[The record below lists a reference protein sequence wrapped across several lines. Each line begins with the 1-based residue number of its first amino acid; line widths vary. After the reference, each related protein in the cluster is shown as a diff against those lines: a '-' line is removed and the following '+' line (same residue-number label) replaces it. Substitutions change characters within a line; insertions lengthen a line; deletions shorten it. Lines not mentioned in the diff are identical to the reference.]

1 MNKINIK
8 EKLGKELLFFDGAMG
23 TELQKR
29 GLRTGELPERLNLTN
44 PEVIEEIHRSYLD
57 AGSDIISTNTFG
69 ANPLK
74 FSQDE
79 LKEVIDAA
87 LCCAKN
93 AVDSVGGKDRYIA
106 LDIGPLGKILKP
118 FGDLYFEDAVEAF
131 AKIIRIGAKGA
142 DLILIETMND
152 AYETKAA
159 VLAAKENCNL
169 PVFVT
174 NVYDEKEKLM
184 TGADALSMIALLE
197 GLGVDAIG
205 MNCSLGPKKMNEILK
220 TFAGYSSTPLIISP
234 NAGLPRTENGNIVF
248 DVKAHDFAKEMV
260 KSAVIGAAVIGGC
273 CGTTP
278 EYIRCTTDL
287 LSGTTLNPIP
297 KKNHTLVSSYT
308 HAVEFADTPV
318 IIGERINPTGKKR
331 VKEALK
337 DGDYAFIMREGLFQQ
352 QTGAQ
357 ILDVNCGLPEIDEAA
372 VMKRVVEDLQGVCD
386 APLQI
391 DTSDPE
397 ALEKALR
404 IYNGKPMI
412 NSVNGKEDS
421 MNAVFPL
428 AKKYGGVIVAL
439 TLDEKGIPET
449 PKGRVEIAKKIIK
462 TAESYGIDKKN
473 IIVDTLTM
481 AISADENAAKV
492 TLEAIKELS
501 QLGIK
506 TVLGVSNVSFG
517 LPHRDYVNS
526 RFFSLALKCGLSSA
540 IMNPH
545 SENMMNACR
554 RDFVG
559 YSDAEPIEELES
571 FAKDIISEVMSM
583 EDTNSILPSSS
594 EESSLKEAII
604 CGLVKDS
611 AFLTDTRLIH
621 GHDPMDLVNNH
632 IIPALDVVGSGFE
645 EGKVYLPQLLM
656 SAEAAK
662 AAFTRIKAELSKS
675 YSPAKKGEKIIV
687 ATVKGDIHDIG
698 KNIVKILL
706 ENYGYDVLDL
716 GKDVSEET
724 IIDTVLQ
731 TGATLVAL
739 SALMTTT
746 VPSMERTIKLLR
758 EKAPFAKVTVGGAVL
773 SQEYADMI
781 GSDYYSK
788 DAMGAVRIAEKH
800 FKALKGE

>member
-1 MNKINIK
+1 MNLK
-8 EKLGKELLFFDGAMG
+8 EKLSKELLFFDGAMG
-23 TELQKR
+23 TELQKK
-29 GLRTGELPERLNLTN
+29 GLKTGELPERLNLTN
-44 PEVIEEIHRSYLD
+44 PEVITEIHRSYLE

-74 FSQDE
+74 FSEEE
-79 LKEVIDAA
+79 LESVINAA
-87 LCCAKN
+87 LDCAKK
-93 AVDSVGGKDRYIA
+93 AISSAGGKERFIA

-131 AKIIRIGAKGA
+131 AKVVRIGAKGA

-159 VLAAKENCNL
+159 VLAAKENCDL
-169 PVFVT
+169 PIFVT

-197 GLGVDAIG
+197 GLGVDALG
-205 MNCSLGPKKMNEILK
+205 MNCSLGPKKMNEILR
-220 TFAGYSSTPLIISP
+220 TFSEYSSTPLMISP
-234 NAGLPRTENGNIVF
+234 NAGLPRSENGKIVF
-248 DVKAHDFAKEMV
+248 DVSPEEYAEEML
-260 KSAVIGAAVIGGC
+260 KSAEIGACVIGGC

-278 EYIRCTTDL
+278 EYIRCMTKK
-287 LSGTTLNPIP
+287 LSDIKP
-297 KKNHTLVSSYT
+297 KEITFKNHTLVSSYT
-308 HAVEFADTPV
+308 HAVEFKDTPV
-318 IIGERINPTGKKR
+318 VIGERINPTGKKK
-331 VKEALK
+331 VKEALRQS
-337 DGDYAFIMREGLFQQ
+337 DYAFIMREGLFQVQ
-352 QTGAQ
+352 AGAR
-357 ILDVNCGLPEIDEAA
+357 ILDVNCGLPEIDEAL
-372 VMKRVVEDLQGVCD
+372 VMKKVIEDLQGVCD

-391 DTSDPE
+391 DTSDPV

-412 NSVNGKEDS
+412 NSVNGKEES
-421 MNAVFPL
+421 MKAVFPL
-428 AKKYGGVIVAL
+428 AKKYGGVVVAL
-439 TLDEKGIPET
+439 TLDERGIPDT
-449 PKGRVEIAKKIIK
+449 ARGRVEIAKKIIE
-462 TAESYGIDKKN
+462 TAATYGIDKKN
-473 IIVDTLTM
+473 IVVDTLTM

-492 TLEAIKELS
+492 TLEAIRKISE
-501 QLGIK
+501 LGIK
-506 TVLGVSNVSFG
+506 TTLGVSNISFG

-526 RFFSLALKCGLSSA
+526 KFFSLALKSGLSSA

-554 RDFVG
+554 RDFTG
-559 YSDAEPIEELES
+559 SNPDTAKSEFDS
-571 FAKDIISEVMSM
+571 FAKDIIMEVMSM
-583 EDTNSILPSSS
+583 DDVASTLPVYTGNLTLKDAIISGLS
-594 EESSLKEAII
+594 EESASLAKLLLENNQP
-604 CGLVKDS
+604 LEV
-611 AFLTDTRLIH
+611 
-621 GHDPMDLVNNH
+621 VNTH
-632 IIPALDVVGSGFE
+632 IIPALDVVGAGFE
-645 EGKVYLPQLLM
+645 SGKVYLPQLLM

-662 AAFTRIKAELSKS
+662 AAFDKVKDILTQSGS
-675 YSPAKKGEKIIV
+675 NKKGEKIIV

-706 ENYGYDVLDL
+706 ENYGYDVIDL

-724 IIDTVLQ
+724 ILEAVLE
-731 TGATLVAL
+731 TSASLVAL

-781 GSDYYSK
+781 AADYYSK

-800 FKALKGE
+800 FNM